1 MLNILILGSGGREH
15 AFAWKVRQSPLC
27 NRVYVATGNA
37 GTAQIAENVAISPLD
52 FPALATF
59 CKEKNIHLLI
69 VGNEEPLVAGIR
81 DFFQSQTDLQE
92 LLMIAPSKMGA
103 MLEGS
108 KDFAK
113 QFMFE
118 NQIPTAAYQTFE
130 AEQLPEALRYVSNQP
145 LPIVLK
151 ADGLAAGKGVVICR
165 SYQEAETTLRQM
177 LVEQKFGKAS
187 QKVVVEQ
194 FLEGIELSVFVLTD
208 GKTYKIL
215 PEAKD
220 YKRIGE
226 NDTGLNT
233 GGMGAVSPVPFAD
246 SVFMEKV
253 KSRIVVPTLQ
263 GLAKRNID
271 YVGFIF
277 IGLMKVGQEPYVI
290 EYNCRMGDPET
301 EVVLPRLQSDLL
313 QLLISTAKRELDK
326 ETLQITPKTATT
338 VILASGGYPE
348 QYEIEKEITHLPAQN
363 EDVLVFHA
371 GTKMKDGKL
380 LSSGGRVM
388 AVTALADT
396 LPEAL
401 QKSLQVA
408 QNISFEKKYYRSD
421 IGKDLLKLNPKQFR
435 PL

>member
-1 MLNILILGSGGREH
+1 MNILILGSGAREH
-15 AFAWKVRQSPLC
+15 TFAWKIRQSPLC
-27 NRVYVATGNA
+27 TKIYVATGNA

-52 FPALATF
+52 FPAIAEF
-59 CKEKNIHLLI
+59 CRQKHIDLL
-69 VGNEEPLVAGIR
+69 VAGNEDPLVAGIR
-81 DFFQSQTDLQE
+81 DFLEKQEDLQQ
-92 LLMIAPSKMGA
+92 LLMIAPSQKGA

-130 AEQLPEALRYVSNQP
+130 AEQIAEALRYISNQA

-151 ADGLAAGKGVVICR
+151 ADGLAAGKGVLICQT
-165 SYQEAETTLRQM
+165 YKEAEIALREM
-177 LVEQKFGKAS
+177 LINQKFGKAS

-208 GKTYKIL
+208 GKTYRLL

-233 GGMGAVSPVPFAD
+233 GGMGAVSPVPFIDRA
-246 SVFMEKV
+246 FMEKV
-253 KSRIVVPTLQ
+253 KSRIIVPTLQ
-263 GLAKRNID
+263 GLQKRSIE
-271 YVGFIF
+271 YVGFLF
-277 IGLMKVGQEPYVI
+277 IGLMKVGDEPYVI

-301 EVVLPRLQSDLL
+301 EVVFPRLESDLL
-313 QLLISTAKRELDK
+313 QLLVATAKKELDK
-326 ETLQITPKTATT
+326 EIVQITPQTATT
-338 VILASGGYPE
+338 IVLASGGYPE
-348 QYEIEKEITHLPAQN
+348 KYEIEKEITNLPAIQ
-363 EDVLVFHA
+363 EDLMVFQA
-371 GTKMKDGKL
+371 GTVQKNGKIFTN
-380 LSSGGRVM
+380 GGRVL

-396 LPEAL
+396 LQESL
-401 QKSLQVA
+401 KKSLQEA

-421 IGKDLLKLNPKQFR
+421 IGKDLIQLSAING
-435 PL
+435 

>member
-1 MLNILILGSGGREH
+1 MNILILGSGGREH
-15 AFAWKVRQSPLC
+15 AFAWKIKQSPLC
-27 NRVYVATGNA
+27 NKIYVAPGNA
-37 GTAQIAENVAISPLD
+37 GTAQIAENVAINPLD
-52 FPALATF
+52 FPTLASF
-59 CKEKNIHLLI
+59 CKEKNISLLV
-69 VGNEEPLVAGIR
+69 VGNEDPLVAGIR
-81 DFFQSQTDLQE
+81 DFFQSDESLKN

-130 AEQLPEALRYVSNQP
+130 AEQLLQALHYISNQP

-151 ADGLAAGKGVVICR
+151 ADGLAAGKGVVICNT
-165 SYQEAETTLRQM
+165 YKEAENTLREM
-177 LVEQKFGKAS
+177 LVELKFGKAS

-208 GKTYKIL
+208 GKTYRLL

-246 SVFMEKV
+246 RAFMEKV
-253 KSRIVVPTLQ
+253 KSRIIVPTLQ
-263 GLAKRNID
+263 GLEKRGIE
-271 YVGFIF
+271 YLGFIF
-277 IGLMKVGQEPYVI
+277 IGLMKVGNEPYVI

-301 EVVLPRLQSDLL
+301 EVVLPRLESDLL
-313 QLLISTAKRELDK
+313 QLLVSAAKKELEK
-326 ETLQITPKTATT
+326 EIVQITPQTATT

-348 QYEIEKEITHLPAQN
+348 KYEIGKEISNLPPQS
-363 EDVLVFHA
+363 EDTIVFQA
-371 GTKMKDGKL
+371 GTIEKQGKL
-380 LSSGGRVM
+380 LTNGGRVM
-388 AVTALADT
+388 AITALADT
-396 LPEAL
+396 LQEAL
-401 QKSLQVA
+401 QKSLEQA
-408 QNISFEKKYYRSD
+408 KNISFEKKYYRSD
-421 IGKDLLKLNPKQFR
+421 IGKDLLGIRF
-435 PL
+435 